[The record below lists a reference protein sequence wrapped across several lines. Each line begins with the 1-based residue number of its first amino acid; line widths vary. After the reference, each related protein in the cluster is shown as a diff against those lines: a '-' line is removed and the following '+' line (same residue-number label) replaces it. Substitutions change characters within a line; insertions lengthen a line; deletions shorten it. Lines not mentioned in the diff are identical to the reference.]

1 MANRR
6 INKKNVFFII
16 LAILI
21 LIGVVFLAV
30 KLIFF
35 TDYSSKTNTDPSKK
49 EDTQEKESD
58 KTITKSTNLIDYQVY
73 KDDNNGIGFDF
84 VIARFKFE
92 NPDSIN
98 YSLGDFVTSEGIK
111 LNDVSKYTKTLEE
124 KEYFLSSQDVVSEI
138 KSSTSPYTCNIFI
151 PITTDTNKLTVAF
164 DNQNFDIDLTTNIN
178 SVNSLKYTS
187 GSDIKTDD
195 YDFHITNAYLSD
207 SMRLNGEDYTPSAV
221 QMYTYE
227 LKINSITD
235 GLKVEDAEFIPKNS
249 SVTNKALGS
258 EYDSMKCDNIINREL
273 KKDTKACLFFE
284 VVSPDEET
292 KVTYEGT
299 LRLKLS
305 NGKWISMTSEF
316 K

>member
-1 MANRR
+1 MASRKL
-6 INKKNVFFII
+6 NKKNVFFII
-16 LAILI
+16 LAILV
-21 LIGVVFLAV
+21 LIGIVFLAV

-35 TDYSSKTNTDPSKK
+35 TDYSSKTDTDPSKK
-49 EDTQEKESD
+49 DETKEKESEEV
-58 KTITKSTNLIDYQVY
+58 ITKSTNLIDYQVY
-73 KDDNNGIGFDF
+73 KDDNNELGFDF

-92 NPDSIN
+92 NPDGIN
-98 YSLGDFVTSEGIK
+98 YSLSDFVTSEGIK
-111 LNDVSKYTKTLEE
+111 LNDVSEYTKKLEE

-138 KSSTSPYTCNIFI
+138 KSTSNPYTCNIFI
-151 PITTDTNKLTVAF
+151 PIKSETNKITVTF
-164 DNQNFDIDLTTNIN
+164 DNQNFDIDLTLNNN

-207 SMRLNGEDYTPSAV
+207 TMKLNGEDYTPSAV
-221 QMYTYE
+221 QIYTYE
-227 LKINSITD
+227 LKINEITD

-249 SVTNKALGS
+249 SVTNKALNADYS
-258 EYDSMKCDNIINREL
+258 SMKCENIINKDL

-305 NGKWISMTSEF
+305 NGKWISMTSEL